1 MKKIA
6 HINFAK
12 GYRGGERQT
21 ELLIKELSKF
31 GYKQK
36 VVLRKNS
43 KLKKKLNDVKNLEI
57 IEIGKPFFFHINKV
71 KDSDIIHAHE
81 AKAAQFALLVNLL
94 FKTPY
99 IITRR
104 VTFPVKKIWFN
115 KLLYKRAKRVVA
127 LSTAIKKEI
136 LKSFKISTIEIIPSS
151 FNDVE
156 ADEESVKKIR
166 EHFKNRFLVGNI
178 GALVDSDKNQSL
190 IIEVAKRL
198 NEYKD
203 IHFIFVGTG
212 RDEEFLKTKTK
223 DLTNVT
229 FIGFVDNVV
238 DYIRA
243 LDLFLFPS
251 KNEGLGSI
259 LLDVMRNE
267 VPIIAS
273 NIGGIPD
280 IITNN
285 HNGLLIDLKISNIT
299 EAVFKLYRDENL
311 RMKLKN
317 NALKDI
323 KRYSAKNMAKRYI
336 KIYESA

>member
-36 VVLRKNS
+36 VLLRKNS
-43 KLKKKLNDVKNLEI
+43 KLNSKLNNIKNVKI
-57 IEIGKPFFFHINKV
+57 IEVSKPYFLHINKV
-71 KDSDIIHAHE
+71 KDCNIIHAHE
-81 AKAAQFALLVNLL
+81 AKGAQFALIANLL

-115 KLLYKRAKRVVA
+115 KLLYKRANRVVA
-127 LSTAIKKEI
+127 LSTAIKREI
-136 LKSFKISTIEIIPSS
+136 LKSFELSNIEIIPSS
-151 FNDVE
+151 YNNVI
-156 ADEESVKKIR
+156 ADEKLVKNIR
-166 EHFKNRFLVGNI
+166 ERFNNKFLIGNI
-178 GALVDSDKNQSL
+178 GALVDSDKGQTL
-190 IIEVAKRL
+190 IIEAAKEL
-198 NEYKD
+198 QKYED
-203 IHFIFVGTG
+203 IHFLFVGSG
-212 RDEEFLKTKTK
+212 KDEKLFKDMAK
-223 DLTNVT
+223 DLTNIT

-238 DYIRA
+238 DYIKA
-243 LDLFLFPS
+243 LNLFLFPS

-259 LLDVMRNE
+259 LLDVIKNE
-267 VPIIAS
+267 VTIIAS

-280 IITNN
+280 IIKHK
-285 HNGLLIDLKISNIT
+285 HNGLLVNLEVSNIID
-299 EAVFKLYRDENL
+299 AILKLYKDTEL
-311 RMKLKN
+311 RIRLKK

-323 KRYSAKNMAKRYI
+323 ENYSVENMTRKYI
-336 KIYESA
+336 KIYEDI